1 MNPWEYEFA
10 QMRLNE
16 LYRASQAARDARL
29 AHLRPPGRAGQFL
42 SKFGDLL
49 IVCGVKLKA
58 RYQAPGSPAHQLI
71 ILDLG

>member
-16 LYRASQAARDARL
+16 LHRASLEAQN
-29 AHLRPPGRAGQFL
+29 AHLARIQRTGPTGRLL
-42 SKFGDLL
+42 SKAGDLL
-49 IVCGVKLKA
+49 ILCGMKLKA